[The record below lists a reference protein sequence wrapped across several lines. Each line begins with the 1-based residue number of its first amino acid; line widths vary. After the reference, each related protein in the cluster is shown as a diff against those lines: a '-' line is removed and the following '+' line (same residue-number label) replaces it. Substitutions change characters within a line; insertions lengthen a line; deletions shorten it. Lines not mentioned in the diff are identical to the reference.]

1 MLEQRN
7 SGKPFDGNQK
17 SGLRTISAEFKADT
31 KIKMGHMRM
40 FKFFVIHAKI
50 IIC

>member
-7 SGKPFDGNQK
+7 SSKPFDGNQK
-17 SGLRTISAEFKADT
+17 SGLRTISTEFKADT
-31 KIKMGHMRM
+31 TIKTRHMRR

-50 IIC
+50 VIC